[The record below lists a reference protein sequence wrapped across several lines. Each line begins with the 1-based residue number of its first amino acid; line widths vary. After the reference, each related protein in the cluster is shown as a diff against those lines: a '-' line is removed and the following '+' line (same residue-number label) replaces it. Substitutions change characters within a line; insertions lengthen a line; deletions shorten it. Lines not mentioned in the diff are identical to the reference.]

1 MFHHLNHGGSGSVK
15 RKLEKNGRLLQDA
28 GSKRYGIPAGA
39 DRRTGVVGRQCAK
52 RQINIGKIHTNPTF
66 PSYDGFI
73 MPQMEE
79 NGNYEKCN
87 KL

>member
-1 MFHHLNHGGSGSVK
+1 MVYCNQSVELVIAFFAVLK
-15 RKLEKNGRLLQDA
+15 A
-28 GSKRYGIPAGA
+28 GIGETAGA

-66 PSYDGFI
+66 PFYDSFI